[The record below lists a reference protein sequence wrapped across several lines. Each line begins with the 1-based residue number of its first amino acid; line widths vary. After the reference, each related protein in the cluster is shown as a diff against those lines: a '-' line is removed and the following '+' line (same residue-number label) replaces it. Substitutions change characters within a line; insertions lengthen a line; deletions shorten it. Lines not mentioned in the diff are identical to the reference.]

1 LADKKLRIHTL
12 AKEIGVDSKVI
23 IEKCRAEEIDVKNH
37 MHVVGPGLEATIREW
52 FTVGVH
58 ATAVEQAAPVDV
70 ETARAKS
77 RKRKPTKAEQAAAAA
92 TADSDNDASS
102 QGDEPVTIPSEPP
115 IPEISEQ
122 KPPPSV
128 AAEAPELT
136 IVENEPV
143 TDTTDADAGAP
154 LAPEAQE
161 SVPDS
166 TAAAARAA
174 EPPPPAKAPIAGP
187 QNVPQPAK
195 LSGPRVVRIERP
207 DTISRP
213 PPRAPRPAGRPPIG
227 PGGPPRREED
237 DGRPRR
243 MHGKVGE
250 RAGGGTGGEEG
261 PAADRKRAHPR
272 RGVRD
277 INELVSEHMR
287 EWRDRD
293 LIERRDRLAHTSG
306 RGIAGLRAVENRPQR
321 GKGGQQR
328 FVAER
333 KSEVTMSEPIT
344 ITEFSRETGIP
355 WLDVQRKLLQEY
367 GTMVNRTSV
376 LEKDVA
382 MIIAEEHGI
391 TLEVVPQKTG
401 LDKLQDEYNAIPR
414 KHLATRPPIVT
425 VLGHVD
431 HGKTS
436 LLDRIRDAKVAAGE
450 AGGITQHIG
459 AYRVQVGDRWVTFLD
474 TPGHTAFTAMR
485 ARGANMTD
493 VVVLVVAADD
503 GVMPTTVE
511 AIHHAKAANAT
522 IVVALNKIDLPH
534 DINKIYGQLAEHGLN
549 PSEWGGETDV
559 VKTSATQGT
568 GIDELLA
575 HLATL
580 SDVLDLK
587 ADPTI
592 PGSGTVVEA
601 HKGEGVGI
609 VARLMVQEG
618 TLKPGQQI
626 VCGQGHGKVRSMR
639 DEHGRAVNKAGPSTP
654 VEVTGLNA
662 IPTAGDKFYTVEN
675 AQRAKEIASELAIQ
689 LRERGLT
696 KLVKPTTLEAM
707 LANAAVGTV
716 PELRIIL
723 RADMQ
728 GSIDVLKKTLG
739 DFPTNQVK
747 LVILHDGV
755 GTVTESDVVLA
766 QASEAMIVAFHVVP
780 DPAISRLADDA
791 NVSIRTYRVIY
802 NLLDDIKK
810 ALEDQLEPEEKIESR
825 GRAEVREIFSVSK
838 VGKIAGCMVRE
849 GSIARNHTVRVVRD
863 GVVVKD
869 RAGIS
874 SLRRFKD
881 DAKEVKAGLECG
893 INVEGFSDVKPGD
906 IIESYE
912 VIKIARTLDE
922 PVKVGAR

>member
-1 LADKKLRIHTL
+1 MHLAEKKLRIHTL

-52 FTVGVH
+52 FSSGDH
-58 ATAVEQAAPVDV
+58 ATTVETTAPVDV

-77 RKRKPTKAEQAAAAA
+77 RKRKPTKAELAEAAKAEQDAAAAA
-92 TADSDNDASS
+92 AA
-102 QGDEPVTIPSEPP
+102 
-115 IPEISEQ
+115 
-122 KPPPSV
+122 PPPEAAPVIEEPATVQVEPGADVPFETEHAPQV
-128 AAEAPELT
+128 AAQAPDESAPELILT
-136 IVENEPV
+136 PPSIQDEVRE
-143 TDTTDADAGAP
+143 AP
-154 LAPEAQE
+154 TPG
-161 SVPDS
+161 PS
-166 TAAAARAA
+166 TL
-174 EPPPPAKAPIAGP
+174 PPAVAAKAPTPIPSAGP

-213 PPRAPRPAGRPPIG
+213 PPRAPRPMGRPPMG
-227 PGGPPRREED
+227 PGGGPPRPD
-237 DGRPRR
+237 DDDRRPRR
-243 MHGKVGE
+243 LHGKPGDKGP
-250 RAGGGTGGEEG
+250 ADEG

-277 INELVSEHMR
+277 INELVSEHLR

-306 RGIAGLRAVENRPQR
+306 RGIAGLRAVENKPQR
-321 GKGGQQR
+321 GKPGAQR

-333 KSEVTMSEPIT
+333 KNEVTLSEPIT
-344 ITEFSRETGIP
+344 ITDFSRETGIP
-355 WLDVQRKLLQEY
+355 WLDVQRKLLQDY
-367 GTMVNRTSV
+367 GTLVNRTSV

-382 MIIAEEHGI
+382 TIIAEERGI
-391 TLEVVPQKTG
+391 TLEVVPRKTG

-414 KHLATRPPIVT
+414 EHLETRPPIVT

-436 LLDRIRDAKVAAGE
+436 LLDRIRNAKVAAGE

-459 AYRVQVGDRWVTFLD
+459 AYRVQVGDKWVTFLD

-503 GVMPTTVE
+503 GVMPTTIE

-559 VKTSATQGT
+559 VKTSATKGI

-587 ADPTI
+587 ADATI

-618 TLKPGQQI
+618 TLKPGQHI
-626 VCGQGHGKVRSMR
+626 VCGQGHGKVRSLK
-639 DEHGRAVNKAGPSTP
+639 DDHGRAVNKAGPSTP
-654 VEVTGLNA
+654 VEVTGLSA
-662 IPTAGDKFYTVEN
+662 IPSAGDKFFTVEN
-675 AQRAKEIASELAIQ
+675 AQRAKDIAAEVAVAM
-689 LRERGLT
+689 RERGLT

-707 LANAAVGTV
+707 LANAAAGTV
-716 PELRIIL
+716 PELQIIL

-728 GSIDVLKKTLG
+728 GSIDVLKKALG
-739 DFPTNQVK
+739 DFPTDQVK

-755 GTVTESDVVLA
+755 GAVTESDVVLA
-766 QASEAMIVAFHVVP
+766 EASEAIIVAFHVVP
-780 DPAISRLADDA
+780 DPAIQRMADDA

-810 ALEDQLEPEEKIESR
+810 ALEDELPPEEKIESR

-912 VIKIARTLDE
+912 VIKIARTLE
-922 PVKVGAR
+922 SAKAGAR

>member
-1 LADKKLRIHTL
+1 MHLAEKKLRIHTL

-52 FTVGVH
+52 FSSGVH
-58 ATAVEQAAPVDV
+58 ATTVEQTAPVDV

-77 RKRKPTKAEQAAAAA
+77 RKRKPTKAELAKAAKEAEAAAA
-92 TADSDNDASS
+92 
-102 QGDEPVTIPSEPP
+102 
-115 IPEISEQ
+115 
-122 KPPPSV
+122 PPPEAAPSVETPVVVQEEPREPATRETEQPPQV
-128 AAEAPELT
+128 AARAPETTTPEPISTPPT
-136 IVENEPV
+136 IVAEEQETPV
-143 TDTTDADAGAP
+143 LSPAALP
-154 LAPEAQE
+154 P
-161 SVPDS
+161 
-166 TAAAARAA
+166 AAAA
-174 EPPPPAKAPIAGP
+174 KAPAPVPSAGP

-213 PPRAPRPAGRPPIG
+213 PPRAPRPTGRPPMG
-227 PGGPPRREED
+227 PGGLPPRLD
-237 DGRPRR
+237 DDDRRPRR
-243 MHGKVGE
+243 LHGKPGE
-250 RAGGGTGGEEG
+250 RGPAADEG

-277 INELVSEHMR
+277 INELVSEHLR

-306 RGIAGLRAVENRPQR
+306 RGIAGLRAVENKPQR
-321 GKGGQQR
+321 GKSGGQR

-333 KSEVTMSEPIT
+333 KSEVTLSEPIT
-344 ITEFSRETGIP
+344 ITDFSRETGIP
-355 WLDVQRKLLQEY
+355 WLDVQRKLLQDY
-367 GTMVNRTSV
+367 GTLVNRTSV
-376 LEKDVA
+376 LDKDVA
-382 MIIAEEHGI
+382 TLIAEERGI
-391 TLEVVPQKTG
+391 TLEVVPRKTG
-401 LDKLQDEYNAIPR
+401 LDKLQEEYSAIPR
-414 KHLATRPPIVT
+414 KHLETRPPIVT

-436 LLDRIRDAKVAAGE
+436 LLDRIRNAQVAAGE

-459 AYRVQVGDRWVTFLD
+459 AYRVQVGDKWVTFLD

-503 GVMPTTVE
+503 GVMPTTIE

-549 PSEWGGETDV
+549 PTEWGGDTDV
-559 VKTSATQGT
+559 VKTSATKGI

-592 PGSGTVVEA
+592 PGSGTVIEA

-618 TLKPGQQI
+618 TLKPGQHI
-626 VCGQGHGKVRSMR
+626 VCGQGHGKVRSLK
-639 DEHGRAVNKAGPSTP
+639 DDHGRAVNKAGPSTP
-654 VEVTGLNA
+654 VEVTGLSA
-662 IPTAGDKFYTVEN
+662 IPTAGDRFYTVEN
-675 AQRAKEIASELAIQ
+675 AQRGKDIAAEVATAM
-689 LRERGLT
+689 RERSLT

-707 LANAAVGTV
+707 LANAAAGTV

-728 GSIDVLKKTLG
+728 GSIDVLKKALG
-739 DFPTNQVK
+739 DFPTDQVK

-755 GTVTESDVVLA
+755 GAVTESDVVLA
-766 QASEAMIVAFHVVP
+766 EASEAMIVAFHVVP
-780 DPAISRLADDA
+780 DPAIQRMADDA

-810 ALEDQLEPEEKIESR
+810 ALEEELPPEEKIESR

-869 RAGIS
+869 RAAIA

-912 VIKIARTLDE
+912 VIKIARTLE
-922 PVKVGAR
+922 TARAGAN

>member
-1 LADKKLRIHTL
+1 LQLADKKLRIHTL

-52 FTVGVH
+52 FSTGDHV
-58 ATAVEQAAPVDV
+58 TAVEQSAPVDV

-77 RKRKPTKAEQAAAAA
+77 RKRKPTKAESTAAPTADAAAEVAPPH
-92 TADSDNDASS
+92 
-102 QGDEPVTIPSEPP
+102 DEPIAIPSEPKLP
-115 IPEISEQ
+115 DFEEQ
-122 KPPPSV
+122 ETTPQV
-128 AAEAPELT
+128 AAEAPELPA
-136 IVENEPV
+136 NE
-143 TDTTDADAGAP
+143 ADAPPPVIISVSEEETPAP
-154 LAPEAQE
+154 APESIPA
-161 SVPDS
+161 S
-166 TAAAARAA
+166 TAAAARAPA
-174 EPPPPAKAPIAGP
+174 TTPPAKVPIAGP

-213 PPRAPRPAGRPPIG
+213 PPRAPRPTGRPPLG
-227 PGGPPRREED
+227 PGGGAPRTDED
-237 DGRPRR
+237 DRRPRR
-243 MHGKVGE
+243 LHGKPGE
-250 RAGGGTGGEEG
+250 RGPATEEG

-333 KSEVTMSEPIT
+333 KSEVTLSEPIT

-355 WLDVQRKLLQEY
+355 WLDVQRKLLQDY
-367 GTMVNRTSV
+367 GTLVNRTSV

-382 MIIAEEHGI
+382 TLIAEEHGI
-391 TLEVVPQKTG
+391 TLEVVPRKTG
-401 LDKLQDEYNAIPR
+401 LDKLQDEYAAIPR
-414 KHLATRPPIVT
+414 EHLATRPPIVT

-436 LLDRIRDAKVAAGE
+436 LLDKIRDAQVAAGE

-503 GVMPTTVE
+503 GVMPTTIE

-549 PSEWGGETDV
+549 PTEWGGETDV
-559 VKTSATQGT
+559 VKTSATQNI
-568 GIDELLA
+568 GIDELLG

-618 TLKPGQQI
+618 TLKPGQHI

-639 DEHGRAVNKAGPSTP
+639 DDHGRALNKAGPSTP
-654 VEVTGLNA
+654 VEVTGLSA
-662 IPTAGDKFYTVEN
+662 IPTAGDKFFTVEN
-675 AQRAKEIASELAIQ
+675 AQRAKEIAGEMATQ

-707 LANAAVGTV
+707 LANAAAGTV

-755 GTVTESDVVLA
+755 GAVTESDVVLA
-766 QASEAMIVAFHVVP
+766 EASEAMIVAFHVVP
-780 DPAISRLADDA
+780 DPAIQRMADDA

-810 ALEDQLEPEEKIESR
+810 ALEDELPPEEKVESR

-874 SLRRFKD
+874 SLKRFKD

-912 VIKIARTLDE
+912 VIKIARTLE
-922 PVKVGAR
+922 PAKAGAK